1 MDLSAIRSLYP
12 FQSNYLD
19 VGGVR
24 MHYLDEGPRDAPI
37 VVMLHGNPT
46 WSFFYRALVFA
57 MRDRYRLIVPDH
69 IGCGLSDKPPAYSYT
84 LATHIDNVERLLDL
98 VGAGEVTLAL
108 HDWGGAI
115 GMGWASRHTGRARR
129 FVIFNTAAF
138 FFRPTP
144 MRIRICQVPIVGDFL
159 VRGLNG
165 FARAALRM
173 AVAKPERMTREVRRA
188 YLAPYDNW
196 VDRVA
201 ILRFVRDIPRHPGV
215 PSHAVL
221 ASIEASLPKFVD
233 RPMIIFWGAKDFC
246 FNDRVLAGWIRRFP
260 GARFHRF
267 EDAGHYV
274 IEDAHE
280 RITPLLRDFLEESS
294 GA

>member
-12 FQSNYLD
+12 FQSHYLD

-24 MHYLDEGPRDAPI
+24 MHYLDEGPRDAPTI
-37 VVMLHGNPT
+37 VMLHGNPT
-46 WSFFYRALVFA
+46 WSFYYRSLIFNL
-57 MRDRYRLIVPDH
+57 RDKYRLIVPDH
-69 IGCGLSDKPPAYSYT
+69 IGCGLSDKPSDYPYT
-84 LATHIDNVERLLDL
+84 LATHIDNVERLIDH

-115 GMGWASRHTGRARR
+115 GMGWASRHADRARR

-144 MRIRICQVPIVGDFL
+144 WRIRICGVPIVGDFL

-165 FARAALRM
+165 FARAALRF

-196 VDRVA
+196 VNRVA
-201 ILRFVRDIPRHPGV
+201 ILRFVRDIPEHPGV
-215 PSHAVL
+215 PSHSVL
-221 ASIEASLPKFVD
+221 ASIEAMLPEFVD
-233 RPMIIFWGAKDFC
+233 RPMMIFWGAKDFC
-246 FNDRVLAGWIRRFP
+246 FTDRVLAGWIRRFP

-274 IEDAHE
+274 VEDAHE

-294 GA
+294 VT

>member
-12 FQSNYLD
+12 FRSNYLD
-19 VGGVR
+19 LGGAR
-24 MHYLDEGPRDAPI
+24 MHYLDEGPKDAPVI
-37 VVMLHGNPT
+37 VLLHGNPT
-46 WSFFYRALVFA
+46 WSFYYRSLIFNL
-57 MRDRYRLIVPDH
+57 RDKYRLIVPDH
-69 IGCGLSDKPPAYSYT
+69 IGCGLSDKPAKYAYT
-84 LATHIDNVERLLDL
+84 LATHIDNVTRLIDH

-115 GMGWASRHTGRARR
+115 GMGWAARHADRARR

-144 MRIRICQVPIVGDFL
+144 LRIRICGVPILGDFL

-165 FARAALRM
+165 FARAALRF
-173 AVAKPERMTREVRRA
+173 AVTKSERMTREVRRA

-196 VDRVA
+196 ANRVA
-201 ILRFVRDIPRHPGV
+201 ILRFVRDIPEHPGV

-221 ASIEASLPKFVD
+221 ASIEATLPEFVD
-233 RPMIIFWGAKDFC
+233 RPMMIFWGAKDFC
-246 FNDRVLAGWIRRFP
+246 FTDRVLAGWIRRFP
-260 GARFHRF
+260 NARFHRF

-280 RITPLLRDFLEESS
+280 RITPLLRDFLEESD
-294 GA
+294 